1 MYPNIVVT
9 FELINGIFRFAPI
22 VADAE
27 AGFGGALN
35 CFELMKVRLQYS
47 NLKILAIL
55 KLLQAYIEA
64 GAAGVHFEGKNI
76 TYRPL
81 YKPVF
86 VHALDQLGSE
96 KKCGHMGFYFCL
108 LFFHAFMQ
116 FLLYTHSFTH

>member
-47 NLKILAIL
+47 NLKNIG
-55 KLLQAYIEA
+55 YIETFT
-64 GAAGVHFEGKNI
+64 GL
-76 TYRPL
+76 YR
-81 YKPVF
+81 
-86 VHALDQLGSE
+86 SR
-96 KKCGHMGFYFCL
+96 CSWR
-108 LFFHAFMQ
+108 
-116 FLLYTHSFTH
+116 SF